1 MFKVII
7 AFFSVI
13 LLLFLIRINNR
24 NNPIII
30 KPEWHNFETYFPTP
44 SVIILE
50 KESSEY
56 RIHYF
61 CANHKLVK
69 DNLYVNFKY
78 EQPCEECLNSNH
90 FSSFESAE
98 YIGGKWEF
106 FTYEDITKKQ
116 VVGTFIPD
124 YWKNPL
130 TKIKNYDMLQET
142 SYHGL
147 TVDDID
153 IKLIYKNS
161 PWTHTIGTPS
171 DYVDSFQKTKD
182 KINYLDK
189 WYYKVPKFDIS
200 KLKSVGSDFFGIN
213 YKIEDYK

>member
-7 AFFSVI
+7 SFFSVI
-13 LLLFLIRINNR
+13 LVLFLIRINNL

-69 DNLYVNFKY
+69 DNPYVNFEY
-78 EQPCEECLNSNH
+78 EQPCEECLKTTLY
-90 FSSFESAE
+90 SSFESAE
-98 YIGGKWEF
+98 YVGGKWEF
-106 FTYEDITKKQ
+106 FRYQDSNKKQ

-130 TKIKNYDMLQET
+130 TKIKNYDMLQAT
-142 SYHGL
+142 TNHGL

-153 IKLIYKNS
+153 IKLIDKNFAY
-161 PWTHTIGTPS
+161 THTIGT
-171 DYVDSFQKTKD
+171 YRTHVSFQKTKD